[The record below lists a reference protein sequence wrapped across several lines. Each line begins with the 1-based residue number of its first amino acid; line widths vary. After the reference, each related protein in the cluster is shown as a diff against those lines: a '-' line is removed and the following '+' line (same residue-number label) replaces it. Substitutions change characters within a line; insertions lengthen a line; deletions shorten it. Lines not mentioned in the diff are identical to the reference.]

1 MHSDLDK
8 GTCTPRKK
16 KINLQFFTK
25 WICTAGWRILI
36 LLCWA
41 ENLRSQGL
49 HSIGGRVET
58 PSVALLCSRKNKWQ
72 KQKHHPFPKNT
83 ASEYSPPPQL
93 TSLSSPAPV
102 AAAQVPELLLS
113 CQLCPG
119 SKQTDIFCA
128 SLSWQLQRRGVGA
141 GRRVF
146 SPDTPRGEHQQAW
159 KKGLKKSGEA
169 TEQARRCPCI
179 DILSFLSACSY
190 LFQGLFFQMWE
201 EIPSSAQTGELKKRK
216 HKAQYNLVCLQPFWN
231 KEEKSLLRK
240 HLSQPQ

>member
-1 MHSDLDK
+1 M
-8 GTCTPRKK
+8 
-16 KINLQFFTK
+16 
-25 WICTAGWRILI
+25 
-36 LLCWA
+36 LCWA
-41 ENLRSQGL
+41 ENLRSQRL
-49 HSIGGRVET
+49 HSIRGRVET
-58 PSVALLCSRKNKWQ
+58 PSVALLCSRKNECQ
-72 KQKHHPFPKNT
+72 KIPAEIAPSSQESSIRAFI
-83 ASEYSPPPQL
+83 SSPQL
-93 TSLSSPAPV
+93 TSLPSPAPV
-102 AAAQVPELLLS
+102 AAAQVLELLLI

-169 TEQARRCPCI
+169 TEQVRRWPRT

-190 LFQGLFFQMWE
+190 LFQGLFFQMLE
-201 EIPSSAQTGELKKRK
+201 EIPSPPQTGEFKKRK
-216 HKAQYNLVCLQPFWN
+216 HKAQYNLVCLQPFWD